1 MSLKAIVSFV
11 SGRSQFEGEAAKAV
25 KKAVEKSVLLME
37 LNIKLNT
44 PVITGNLKRS
54 IASKADGFSG
64 MAFSAAVSGGEEINY
79 AKFVEYGTAHM
90 APRAMF
96 RKGIAQSE
104 ERIKSIISGE
114 LRNVKVNIRLKG

>member
-44 PVITGNLKRS
+44 PVISGNLKRS

-64 MAFSAAVSGGEEINY
+64 MVFSAAVSGGEEINY

-96 RKGIAQSE
+96 RKGVAQSE

>member
-1 MSLKAIVSFV
+1 MSLKAIVTFV
-11 SGRSQFEGEAAKAV
+11 SGRAQFEGEAAKAV
-25 KKAVEKSVLLME
+25 KKAVEKSVLVME
-37 LNIKLNT
+37 LNVKLNT

-54 IASKADGFSG
+54 IGSKADGFSG
-64 MAFSAAVSGGEEINY
+64 SVFSAAQAGGKEINY

-96 RKGIAQSE
+96 RKGVAQSE
-104 ERIKSIISGE
+104 ERIKSLINGE

>member
-1 MSLKAIVSFV
+1 MSIKAIVTFV

-25 KKAVEKSVLLME
+25 QKAVEKSVLLME

-44 PVITGNLKRS
+44 PVITGNLRRS
-54 IASKADGFSG
+54 IASQADGFSG
-64 MAFSAAVSGGEEINY
+64 FAYSAAQAGGEEINY
-79 AKFVEYGTAHM
+79 AKYVEYGTAHL

-96 RKGIAQSE
+96 RKGVAQSE
-104 ERIKSIISGE
+104 ERIKSLISGE